1 MFATQV
7 ALAFLPNIEI
17 TSLLVILFTLVLKK
31 RVFWIIGIFVLLEGL
46 LYGFGVWWYS
56 YIYVWAILAGITMLF
71 RRMKSVLGWALLSG
85 IYGLSFGLLT
95 EIPFL
100 LIGGVTSALGFWI
113 SGLLFDIIH
122 CVGNI
127 VVCVA
132 LFQPLRSLLERLN
145 DKAFGKN
152 ENTTYQT
159 ANIKMNK

>member
-71 RRMKSVLGWALLSG
+71 GRMKSVLG
-85 IYGLSFGLLT
+85 
-95 EIPFL
+95 
-100 LIGGVTSALGFWI
+100 
-113 SGLLFDIIH
+113 
-122 CVGNI
+122 
-127 VVCVA
+127 
-132 LFQPLRSLLERLN
+132 
-145 DKAFGKN
+145 
-152 ENTTYQT
+152 
-159 ANIKMNK
+159 